1 MNARN
6 PVFAGPSL
14 WGCSLPG
21 PTFILRPPA
30 IAGDLIALL
39 ADPPKRVC
47 LIDGLFDACAAP
59 WHKEILL
66 LMAAGTRVYGAASMG
81 ALRAA
86 ELDRF
91 GMIGVGTVYA
101 AYRKGLLTGDDE
113 VALAHGPEDW
123 SWRPL
128 SIPMVEVRASLINAY
143 RHGLLSVEEARAV
156 RSAAHCIHYAE
167 RDWPAIIAEA
177 HGLADEHALLRLAE
191 THVRLKQRDALAC
204 LECCA
209 TDLSSSS
216 ESPAPPVTV
225 FTRRL
230 ASSRRVEAHLPPPPP
245 V

>member
-1 MNARN
+1 MNARV

-21 PTFILRPPA
+21 PAFIMHPPA

-39 ADPPKRVC
+39 ADPPERLC
-47 LIDGLFDACAAP
+47 LLDGLFDACAAP

-91 GMIGVGTVYA
+91 GMIGVGTIYA
-101 AYRKGLLTGDDE
+101 AYRKGRLAGDDE

-123 SWRPL
+123 GWRPL
-128 SIPMVEVRASLINAY
+128 SVPMVEVRATLVEVC
-143 RHGLLSVEEARAV
+143 HQGLLSVKEARAI
-156 RSAAHCIHYAE
+156 RSVAHRIHYTE
-167 RDWPAIIAEA
+167 RDWPAIITEA
-177 HGLADEHALLRLAE
+177 CGLADEHALQRLPE
-191 THVRLKQRDALAC
+191 KHVRLKQRDALAC
-204 LECCA
+204 LQRCA
-209 TDLSSSS
+209 TDLGSSCRA
-216 ESPAPPVTV
+216 PAPPVTV
-225 FTRRL
+225 FIRRL
-230 ASSRRVEAHLPPPPP
+230 ASSRGVQAHLPPSPP